1 MSTESH
7 YPPASAP
14 KDEIDLSIVLVN
26 YNGDACLPSALRA
39 LRDNTAAKSVDCIV
53 VDSGSTDESWEG
65 VERYWN
71 KARVIR
77 YEQNIGFCSG
87 CNRGAESA
95 RGELI
100 AFVNF
105 DSTVEDHWD
114 APLVRTL
121 DDAGISIAGG
131 MLVREDGVTVEAA
144 GLAIAPNTATFGL
157 SENASR
163 ESIGSETFEVVAA
176 SGALMMVRREEFLR
190 LGGFFEPIWMY
201 GEEADL
207 CLRVAGRVVIDPR
220 SATRHAVGHAAGPPR
235 SPLRLYWPSR
245 NRLINSARH
254 LTTWRIIVA
263 VVSSAAFDLL
273 TLAQVRSWEAARS
286 IARGWRD
293 GLLAMPAERGART
306 RAERKL
312 ASSKLASLREAVAQQ
327 RRLGRL

>member
-1 MSTESH
+1 MSTPQPVE
-7 YPPASAP
+7 
-14 KDEIDLSIVLVN
+14 LSIVIVN
-26 YNGDACLPSALRA
+26 HNGAECLPAALSALSR
-39 LRDNTAAKSVDCIV
+39 NTSSTKVECIV
-53 VDSGSTDESWEG
+53 VDSGSTDESWKR

-71 KARVIR
+71 KARAIR
-77 YEQNIGFCSG
+77 YEGNVGFCSG
-87 CNRGAESA
+87 CNRGAETA
-95 RGELI
+95 RGELV

-105 DSTVEDHWD
+105 DSQVESDWD
-114 APLVRTL
+114 AALARSLKDPEV
-121 DDAGISIAGG
+121 SIAGG
-131 MLVREDGVTVEAA
+131 LLVREDGVTVEAA

-163 ESIGSETFEVVAA
+163 ESIGSEAFEVVAA

-220 SATRHAVGHAAGPPR
+220 SATRHEVGHAAGPPR

-312 ASSKLASLREAVAQQ
+312 ASSKLASLREAAAQQ